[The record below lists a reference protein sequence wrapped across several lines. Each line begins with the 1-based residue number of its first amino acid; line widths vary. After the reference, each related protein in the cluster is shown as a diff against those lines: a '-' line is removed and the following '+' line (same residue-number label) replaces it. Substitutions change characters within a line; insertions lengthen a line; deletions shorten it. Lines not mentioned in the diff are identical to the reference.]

1 MDTKDK
7 ILQESLKL
15 FSSKGYSGT
24 SMNEIAE
31 IVGIKKPS
39 LYFHFKSKAE
49 IFTKLFEVVVNDH
62 MDEVEKLLDR
72 IKDYSTKEK
81 LYGFF
86 KGYLEYCKESDY
98 IEFWNRMYYFPPIE
112 FQNEIYKRTA
122 EVESNMEKELKMIIE
137 DGMKNGELK
146 KDDSEKILTSYYY
159 MLLGFM
165 LSLNDYKGKAIDKDV
180 DRCMELFWGAVKNE
194 GV

>member
-1 MDTKDK
+1 
-7 ILQESLKL
+7 
-15 FSSKGYSGT
+15 
-24 SMNEIAE
+24 
-31 IVGIKKPS
+31 
-39 LYFHFKSKAE
+39 
-49 IFTKLFEVVVNDH
+49 
-62 MDEVEKLLDR
+62 
-72 IKDYSTKEK
+72 
-81 LYGFF
+81 
-86 KGYLEYCKESDY
+86 
-98 IEFWNRMYYFPPIE
+98 MYYFPPIE

>member
-1 MDTKDK
+1 MKTKEK
-7 ILQESLKL
+7 ILNVSLKL

-49 IFTKLFEVVVNDH
+49 IFTKLFELVVNDH
-62 MDEVEKLLDR
+62 MVEVKKLLNR

-98 IEFWNRMYYFPPIE
+98 IEFWNRMYYFPPGK

-122 EVESNMEKELKMIIE
+122 EVECNMGKEIKMIIE
-137 DGMKNGELK
+137 DGLK
-146 KDDSEKILTSYYY
+146 KDVSKKILISYYY

-165 LSLNDYKGKAIDKDV
+165 LPLNDYKGKTIDNDV
-180 DRCMELFWGAVKNE
+180 DRCMELFWNAVKTE
-194 GV
+194 KV